1 MQLERSTGA
10 GKRLMPA
17 AVALLIVVTASQA
30 WADFK
35 AGVEAYQRGDYATAL
50 TEFRLLAQQGDA
62 SAQSNLGLMYS
73 KGRGVAQDYAEALRW
88 YRLAAEQGDA
98 LAQFNLGV
106 MYFVGRGVPQEDAE
120 AVRWYRRA
128 AERGDAGAQFNLG
141 LTHFEGRGVA
151 QDYVQAHMWVNL
163 AAAQGRKDARK
174 ARDKLAELMTPAQLA
189 EAQRLA
195 REWTPKQ

>member
-1 MQLERSTGA
+1 MQIDRSTGA

-50 TEFRLLAQQGDA
+50 TEFRPLAQQGNA
-62 SAQSNLGLMYS
+62 NAQFGLGVMYLE
-73 KGRGVAQDYAEALRW
+73 GVGVPQDDAEALRW
-88 YRLAAEQGDA
+88 
-98 LAQFNLGV
+98 F
-106 MYFVGRGVPQEDAE
+106 
-120 AVRWYRRA
+120 RRA
-128 AERGDAGAQFNLG
+128 AVQGNAKAQNNLG
-141 LTHFEGRGVA
+141 QMYRKGQGVP

-163 AAAQGRKDARK
+163 AATQGREDARK
-174 ARDKLAELMTPAQLA
+174 ARDILAFQMTPAQIA

-195 REWTPKQ
+195 REWKPKL